1 MEQNTLEI
9 TEQSEVF
16 AFASIRELVNQALK
30 KDFTEQAPGN
40 GLSTGFKM
48 LDNVTGGFQK
58 GQLYTVAVKPGMGKT
73 AFLLSVANNLAIK
86 NNHSVAIFSS
96 ERSNLKITNRLIESE
111 TGMSLEKL
119 RKGAMKA
126 SERDHM
132 NSLISSIAKAK
143 IFLDDTPALSV
154 EELVKRSRQLK
165 IVHNVDLVI
174 IDYLELLST
183 SIIDTDS
190 RSEQLNK
197 IVVAIK
203 EIARELNLPIL
214 LFSQIGSSFNFLQKP
229 SIKDLPVFLSELSD
243 SVMFLHRSDL
253 FSVAKNGYGK
263 DVVEVIIAKQ
273 PQLKEPVVIQLTYI
287 ESIAKFADFS

>member
-16 AFASIRELVNQALK
+16 EFASIRELVNQALK
-30 KDFTEQAPGN
+30 KEFTGQESLS

-48 LDNVTGGFQK
+48 LDHVTGGFQN
-58 GQLYTVAVKPGMGKT
+58 GQLYTVAVRPGMGKT

-86 NNHSVAIFSS
+86 KNHSVAIFST

-119 RKGAMKA
+119 RKGNMKA
-126 SERDHM
+126 RERDHM
-132 NSLISSIAKAK
+132 YSLISSIAKAK
-143 IFLDDTPALSV
+143 IFLDDTPSLSA

-183 SIIDTDS
+183 SITDTDS
-190 RSEQLNK
+190 RNEQLNK
-197 IVVAIK
+197 IVLDIK
-203 EIARELNLPIL
+203 DIARELNLPVL
-214 LFSQIGSSFNFLQKP
+214 LFSQIGSPINFVQPPSF
-229 SIKDLPVFLSELSD
+229 KDLPVFLSELSD
-243 SVMFLHRSDL
+243 SVWFLHRSDL
-253 FSVAKNGYGK
+253 FRAGTNGHSKDTVDVIVAK
-263 DVVEVIIAKQ
+263 DPRV
-273 PQLKEPVVIQLTYI
+273 KEPVVVPLTYI
-287 ESIAKFADFS
+287 ESIAKFVDFS

>member
-16 AFASIRELVNQALK
+16 EFASIRELVNQALK
-30 KDFTEQAPGN
+30 KDFTEQVPGN

-165 IVHNVDLVI
+165 IAHNVDLVI

-197 IVVAIK
+197 IVLAIK

-214 LFSQIGSSFNFLQKP
+214 LFSQIGSPFYFMQKP

-253 FSVAKNGYGK
+253 FSEGKNGYGK
-263 DVVEVIIAKQ
+263 DVVEVIVAKQ
-273 PQLKEPVVIQLTYI
+273 PQLKEPVVVQLTYI

>member
-16 AFASIRELVNQALK
+16 EFASIRELVNQALK

-48 LDNVTGGFQK
+48 LDNVTGGFHK

-111 TGMSLEKL
+111 TGMSLDKL

-132 NSLISSIAKAK
+132 NSLISNIAKAK
-143 IFLDDTPALSV
+143 IFLDDTPSLSA

-183 SIIDTDS
+183 SITDTAS

-197 IVVAIK
+197 IVLTIK
-203 EIARELNLPIL
+203 ETARELNLPIL
-214 LFSQIGSSFNFLQKP
+214 LFSQIGSPFNFMQKP
-229 SIKDLPVFLSELSD
+229 SAKDLPVFLSELSD

-253 FSVAKNGYGK
+253 FPSGKNGQSK
-263 DVVEVIIAKQ
+263 DLVEVIVAKH
-273 PQLKEPVVIQLTYI
+273 PLLNEPVVVPLTYI
-287 ESIAKFADFS
+287 ESTAKFADFS